1 MPLALLLPG
10 MSPAVRSH
18 QTHLTVE
25 GPIRSV
31 GVVGAGTMG
40 SGIAQLALEAGHD
53 VRLYDADPAAADIA
67 VGRIREGLARRAARL
82 DLDADAIDDWIDG
95 RVAPLRLVAALD
107 DLAQASQLVIEA
119 AIEDLATKHAIFA
132 ALDDAAPRDT
142 ILATNTS
149 ALSVAAIGAATRRT
163 ELVAGLHFFN
173 PAPLMRLV
181 EVVGTPATSE
191 ATIGRLEALMQR
203 WDRTP
208 VRSADAPGFIV
219 NRVNRAFTL
228 EPLAALEAEE
238 ATVEA
243 IDLAARTAGYP
254 MGPFELMDLIGL
266 DVNLA
271 VSTALHVA
279 SVAAGDPDADRFRPS
294 ALQARLVAAGR
305 LGRKSGSGF
314 YPIDPAIGP
323 ATGETE
329 VGGAAAAV
337 IERTEIAIV
346 DEAYRVLGD
355 GVATASDIDLALR
368 LGASHPIGPFER
380 ADLMGGPAIVLSGL
394 RRLADR
400 GPRFTPAPALLEA
413 ERH

>member
-1 MPLALLLPG
+1 
-10 MSPAVRSH
+10 
-18 QTHLTVE
+18 VE
-25 GPIRSV
+25 EPIRSV

-53 VRLYDADPAAADIA
+53 VRLYDADPAAGDVAI
-67 VGRIREGLARRAARL
+67 GRIREGLARRAARL
-82 DLDADAIDDWIDG
+82 DLDADAIDDWVEG
-95 RVAPLRLVAALD
+95 RVAPLRVVAQLD
-107 DLAQASQLVIEA
+107 ELARGSQVVIEA
-119 AIEDLATKHAIFA
+119 VIEDLPTKRAIFSV
-132 ALDDAAPRDT
+132 LDEAAPPET

-149 ALSVAAIGAATRRT
+149 ALSVAAIGAATRRP

-181 EVVGTPATSE
+181 EVVGAPATSE
-191 ATIGRLEALMQR
+191 ATIARLETLMQQWGR
-203 WDRTP
+203 IP

-228 EPLAALEAEE
+228 EPLAALEADE

-243 IDLAARTAGYP
+243 IDLATRTAGYP

-271 VSTALHVA
+271 VSTALHA
-279 SVAAGDPDADRFRPS
+279 AALAAGDVLADRFRPS

-314 YPIDPAIGP
+314 YPIDPA
-323 ATGETE
+323 TGAAADTSA
-329 VGGAAAAV
+329 VDAAAAV

-346 DEAYRVLGD
+346 DEAYRALGD
-355 GVATASDIDLALR
+355 TVATASDIDLALR
-368 LGASHPIGPFER
+368 LGASHPVGPFER
-380 ADLMGGPAIVLSGL
+380 ASLMGGPAIVLERL
-394 RRLADR
+394 HLLADR
-400 GPRFTPAPALLEA
+400 GPRFAPAPALLDA
-413 ERH
+413 ERR